1 MSEYNITTIC
11 SWRNYS
17 RIMRLATPV
26 NGWNPQIKQYWVCW
40 GWRKNVNTGQWEMLL
55 TRSCTMFS
63 WMQCNVE
70 AILFSSQVVYGWGQT
85 TWVYLINKTPRQ
97 INYSW
102 TLHTS
107 VRVCS
112 PWERCLGRCTSSVH
126 LFNPTLNVKGP
137 QAVKAAQIGWVTQ
150 YSELCQLSH

>member
-1 MSEYNITTIC
+1 MIC
-11 SWRNYS
+11 SWGNYS

-40 GWRKNVNTGQWEMLL
+40 GWINNVNTGQWEMLL

-70 AILFSSQVVYGWGQT
+70 AILFSSQIVYGWGQT

-112 PWERCLGRCTSSVH
+112 PWERCLGRCTRQRFMTSRQWPMGSAEVCAPVQPNSKCKGASS
-126 LFNPTLNVKGP
+126 
-137 QAVKAAQIGWVTQ
+137 
-150 YSELCQLSH
+150 S